1 MFPVLRIGP
10 AAIQSAGLLLVLG
23 FFFGLSLSER
33 FTRKL
38 GENPDGLTN
47 LILIA
52 ALAGLLAARLFFV
65 VEHIALFQKN
75 LAGLISVDPSLLD
88 PWGGITGAAIA
99 ILIYGQRKHLEFWAA
114 LDRLTPFLAIMAVGI
129 GLAHI
134 ASGQAFGAP
143 ISLPWAI
150 ELWGVKRQPSQFYET
165 AGALVVLLL
174 LWRQFGAIGVP
185 GMLFLKF
192 AALTS
197 GMLVFLSAF
206 RGDSTLVLGT
216 FRQDQLLA
224 LGVLGFA
231 LLLLEIRA
239 HPGKSEGSSQ

>member
-23 FFFGLSLSER
+23 YFFGLSLSER

-38 GENPDGLTN
+38 GENPDTLTN

-52 ALAGLLAARLFFV
+52 TLAGLIAARLFFV

-75 LAGLISVDPSLLD
+75 PAGLVSVDPSLLD

-114 LDRLTPFLAIMAVGI
+114 LDRLTLFLAIMAVSI

-134 ASGQAFGAP
+134 ASGQAFGEP
-143 ISLPWAI
+143 SSLPWAI
-150 ELWGVKRQPSQFYET
+150 ELWGAKRQPSQFYET
-165 AGALVVLLL
+165 AGALAILLL

-185 GMLFLKF
+185 GALFLKF
-192 AALTS
+192 TALTS
-197 GMLVFLSAF
+197 GLSVFLATF
-206 RGDSTLVLGT
+206 RGDSVLILGT
-216 FRQDQLLA
+216 FRQNQLLA
-224 LGVLGFA
+224 LAILG
-231 LLLLEIRA
+231 LSMLILEMRS
-239 HPGKSEGSSQ
+239 PPRKSEGNS